1 MAHLLEDIADSFKYF
16 RGLRNGN
23 KKIAKKI
30 KESLESG
37 DYEVSPSG
45 VIFSEEINK
54 IKEIKNENGI

>member
-37 DYEVSPSG
+37 DYG
-45 VIFSEEINK
+45 VFDARLLPEEINK